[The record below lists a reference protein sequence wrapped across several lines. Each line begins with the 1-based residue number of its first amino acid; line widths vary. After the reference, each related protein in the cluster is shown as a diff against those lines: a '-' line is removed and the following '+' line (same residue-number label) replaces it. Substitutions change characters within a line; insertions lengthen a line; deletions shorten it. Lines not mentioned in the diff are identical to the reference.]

1 MTHRQSRGIDPELF
15 APSALSSA
23 GADRY
28 VKAPSASSGFDSRSA
43 STSSSSQSGY
53 RNDYDMYASSNNQ
66 VLPEHQGPPGLSIE
80 LEHLSGYTGKGKST
94 IHAHPTDPDSYIT
107 CMGSA
112 VVIGKIHDSQSQE
125 LLCAHEEEINVLS
138 MSNTGALLA
147 SAQIP
152 PHSGRTDRGGAFI
165 VVWDLASGRERYRL
179 EGFFRPV
186 LQMAFSPD
194 DHFLAASSEDC
205 RLILWDM
212 RTSEVVLT
220 KAFPTPV
227 TILNWG
233 RMDEKS
239 RRPKYSLCFA
249 HSSQLLFGELAY
261 DIAGMQYRL
270 EVRTFSM
277 PNVGITRSYIC
288 ATITQTRTD
297 VLAGTP
303 AGELVVFNTESLV
316 YRNAVPVVRNGVHS
330 VAACGD
336 TGYVYVGAGD
346 GVLKKL
352 VGRDSD
358 WNLVGQVQLV
368 GGITSLS
375 ISPGGAQ
382 LFAGTSA
389 GKMYH
394 IVATTL
400 MTSEL
405 ASSHLGAV
413 TGCAFGNSCEEF
425 ATISIDGSL
434 RVWDLSTYHL
444 KCMATETVA
453 GLCITITK
461 TPTASS
467 QSALVISGWADGWL
481 RAYDA
486 RTAQPKW
493 HIATAHRG
501 EVNAVACSAQY
512 VVSGASDGGVS
523 IWSFAT
529 RELVLQFHE
538 HKRAVTGVLVDIK
551 LPHRVHSCGVDKAL
565 FIYDLKG
572 ARRIVAQQV
581 REGSFHG
588 ITQRLDSETEI
599 VTAGAD
605 GRLLFWDCDEPE
617 PVQQIIDPSRL
628 KVSCAVVSP
637 SGRFLATCGEDCEVK
652 LFDIGSS
659 SLLASARGHS
669 NTVNSIAW
677 SPDERQLVSVGADSC
692 ICVWNFYLE

>member
-1 MTHRQSRGIDPELF
+1 MSRRQSRGIDPDLF
-15 APSALSSA
+15 APSAQSS
-23 GADRY
+23 GDDRY
-28 VKAPSASSGFDSRSA
+28 VKAPPSACSNFDYRGT
-43 STSSSSQSGY
+43 TSSSSQSGY
-53 RNDYDMYASSNNQ
+53 RNDYDNIYASGNNQ
-66 VLPEHQGPPGLSIE
+66 MQQEHSSQSGLTIE
-80 LEHLSGYTGKGKST
+80 LEHLSGYTGKGKNT
-94 IHAHPTDPDSYIT
+94 IHAHPTDTDSYIT

-112 VVIGKIHDSQSQE
+112 VVIGKIYDSQSQE
-125 LLCAHEEEINVLS
+125 LLCAHEEEINVMSLS
-138 MSNTGALLA
+138 STGTFLA
-147 SAQIP
+147 SAQVP

-205 RLILWDM
+205 RIILWDM

-220 KAFPTPV
+220 KTFPTPI

-233 RMDEKS
+233 KMDEKC
-239 RRPKYSLCFA
+239 RRPKYSLAFA
-249 HSSQLLFGELAY
+249 HSSQLLNGELAY
-261 DIAGMQYRL
+261 DIAAMQYRL
-270 EVRTFSM
+270 EVSTFSM
-277 PNVGITRSYIC
+277 PNVGIARTYLC
-288 ATITQTRTD
+288 AAITQTRTD
-297 VLAGTP
+297 VLAGTA

-352 VGRDSD
+352 VGRESD

-368 GGITSLS
+368 GGITSIS
-375 ISPGGAQ
+375 ISPGGPQ

-394 IVATTL
+394 VVANTL
-400 MTSEL
+400 VTSEL
-405 ASSHLGAV
+405 ASSHLGSV
-413 TGCAFGNSCEEF
+413 TSCAFGDSCEEF
-425 ATISIDGSL
+425 ATISVDGSI

-444 KCMATETVA
+444 KCMTTEAVA
-453 GLCITITK
+453 GLCIAIT
-461 TPTASS
+461 TSS
-467 QSALVISGWADGWL
+467 THSGLMVSGWADGWL

-486 RTAQPKW
+486 ATAQPKW

-501 EVNAVACSAQY
+501 EVTAVACSAQY
-512 VVSGASDGGVS
+512 IVSGASDGGVS

-538 HKRAVTGVLVDIK
+538 HKRAVTGVLVDVK

-581 REGSFHG
+581 REGAFHG

-605 GRLLFWDCDEPE
+605 GRLLFWDCDEPD
-617 PVQQIIDPSRL
+617 PVQFIVDPSRL
-628 KVSCAVVSP
+628 RVTCVQVSP

-652 LFDIGSS
+652 LFDVGSS
-659 SLLASARGHS
+659 ALLASARGHS
-669 NTVNSIAW
+669 NTVNALAW
-677 SPDERQLVSVGADSC
+677 SPDERQLVSVGSDSC
-692 ICVWNFYLE
+692 ICVWNFYQE